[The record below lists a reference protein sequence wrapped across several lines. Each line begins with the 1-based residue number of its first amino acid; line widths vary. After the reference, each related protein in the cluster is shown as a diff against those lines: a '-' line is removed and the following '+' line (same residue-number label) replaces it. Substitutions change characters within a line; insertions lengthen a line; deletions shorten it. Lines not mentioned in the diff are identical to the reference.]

1 MLTDKHSNNAEY
13 FDNNEVIDV
22 DALES
27 FVLSNKDELCD
38 ETSDDFFVDLK

>member
-1 MLTDKHSNNAEY
+1 MLSDKHSSNAEY

-27 FVLSNKDELCD
+27 FVL
-38 ETSDDFFVDLK
+38 